1 MSKKNFMNIVPQ
13 EMVADGERT
22 LRYKGS
28 DGKFHSVASNG
39 GNKPFIVVTTLN
51 QQNMLLTTDVTY
63 AEIRQA
69 IDGQRIVIVEISGMG
84 YAAVAVMTPQPGSP
98 VVLLTTVLAVD
109 GTLMQ
114 VNILAVDGEPTQ
126 GRVTVINSSDSS
138 EDYGYITSDDAVAM
152 FLSKEEAAEEYVKK
166 TDALAPVNGFGLVI
180 LSQQEFNAI
189 AEPQQNVIY
198 IIT

>member
-1 MSKKNFMNIVPQ
+1 MKKKVMNIRPQ
-13 EMVADGERT
+13 EVVTDGERSVQ
-22 LRYKGS
+22 YKGS
-28 DGKFHSVASNG
+28 DGKQHPISASG
-39 GNKPFIVVTTLN
+39 SDKPFIVVTTLN

-69 IDGQRIVIVEISGMG
+69 IDAQRIIVVEISGMG

-114 VNILAVDGEPTQ
+114 VNILAVEGEPTQ
-126 GRVTVINSSDSS
+126 GRVTMIDSS
-138 EDYGYITSDDAVAM
+138 SSPEDYGYMTTDDAVAM
-152 FLSKEEAAEEYVKK
+152 FLSKEDAAEEFVKK
-166 TDALAPVNGFGLVI
+166 SDALAPVNGFGLVV

-189 AEPQQNVIY
+189 TEPQQNVIY

>member
-1 MSKKNFMNIVPQ
+1 MKKRVMNIRPQ
-13 EMVADGERT
+13 EVTVGGERSVQ
-22 LRYKGS
+22 YKGS
-28 DGKFHSVASNG
+28 DGKQHPISASG
-39 GNKPFIVVTTLN
+39 SDKPFIVVTTLN

-63 AEIRQA
+63 NEIRQA
-69 IDGQRIVIVEISGMG
+69 IDDQRIVIVEISGMG

-109 GTLMQ
+109 ETLMQ

-126 GRVTVINSSDSS
+126 GKVTVINSSDSS

-166 TDALAPVNGFGLVI
+166 SDALAPVNGFGLVI

-189 AEPQQNVIY
+189 TEPQQNVIY

>member
-1 MSKKNFMNIVPQ
+1 MKKKILNIRPQ
-13 EMVADGERT
+13 EVTVDGERSV
-22 LRYKGS
+22 LYKGS
-28 DGKFHSVASNG
+28 DGKQHPISASG
-39 GNKPFIVVTTLN
+39 SDKPFIVVTTLN

-63 AEIRQA
+63 NEIRQA
-69 IDGQRIVIVEISGMG
+69 IDDQRIVIVEISGMG

-109 GTLMQ
+109 ETLMQ
-114 VNILAVDGEPTQ
+114 VNILAVDGETTQ
-126 GRVTVINSSDSS
+126 GKVTVINSSDSS

-166 TDALAPVNGFGLVI
+166 TDALAPVNGFGLVL

-189 AEPQQNVIY
+189 TEPQQNVIY

>member
-1 MSKKNFMNIVPQ
+1 MKKKILNIRPQ
-13 EMVADGERT
+13 EVTVDGERSV
-22 LRYKGS
+22 LYKGS
-28 DGKFHSVASNG
+28 DGKQHPISASG
-39 GNKPFIVVTTLN
+39 SDKPFIVVTTLN

-63 AEIRQA
+63 NEIRQA
-69 IDGQRIVIVEISGMG
+69 IDDQRIVIVEISGMG

-109 GTLMQ
+109 ETLMQ
-114 VNILAVDGEPTQ
+114 VNILAVDGETTQ
-126 GRVTVINSSDSS
+126 GKVTVINSSDSS

-166 TDALAPVNGFGLVI
+166 TDALAPVNGFGLVV

-189 AEPQQNVIY
+189 TEPQQNVIY

>member
-1 MSKKNFMNIVPQ
+1 MRKKQFMNIVPQ
-13 EMVADGERT
+13 EMVANGERT

-28 DGKFHSVASNG
+28 DGKFHSVAPNG
-39 GNKPFIVVTTLN
+39 SDKPFTVVTTLN
-51 QQNMLLTTDVTY
+51 QQNMLLTTDANY

-69 IDGQRIVIVEISGMG
+69 IDAQRIIVVEISGMG

-114 VNILAVDGEPTQ
+114 VNILAVEGEPTQ
-126 GRVTVINSSDSS
+126 GRVTMIDSS
-138 EDYGYITSDDAVAM
+138 SSPEDYGYMTTDDAVAM
-152 FLSKEEAAEEYVKK
+152 FLSKEDAAEEYVKK
-166 TDALAPVNGFGLVI
+166 SDALAPVNGFGLVV

-189 AEPQQNVIY
+189 TEPQQNVIY